1 MVIIMAM
8 WMEHLREEIL
18 NPTSEDAQR
27 KLRDFLKRQGLRI
40 DHQIEY
46 TMEIVDGSN
55 IAATGSFSGSVLKCI
70 AVDEAYKD
78 QGLSA
83 QIVSHLV
90 NEEYRRGRAHLFIY
104 TKPVNKQIFKDL
116 GFYPIVEES
125 SKAVLLENRWD
136 GVRQYQQE
144 LLQES
149 GDPVPS
155 AAIVMNCN
163 PFTLGHLHL
172 IEHAAAVWEKVHLF
186 VVWED
191 RSIFPSD
198 VRYRL
203 VEEGVRHLANV
214 VLHKGKDYI
223 ISGATFPS
231 YFLKNDEEAASTHI
245 SLDLK
250 IFSQYIAPLLNIQ
263 KRYIGQEPSCVLTRR
278 YNTSMKKLLPSVGID
293 VEEIPRLLW
302 EGEAISASAVRKYIR
317 LGQMDKVKQLVPDT
331 TYQFLL
337 SVKAGEIIRRIREMS

>member
-1 MVIIMAM
+1 MIMMAM
-8 WMEHLREEIL
+8 WMEHLREEII
-18 NPTSEDAQR
+18 NPASEDAQR

-40 DHQIEY
+40 DHPIEY
-46 TMEIVDGSN
+46 TMEIVDGGD

-70 AVDEAYKD
+70 AVDEAYKN

-90 NEEYRRGRAHLFIY
+90 NEEYRRGRDHLFIY
-104 TKPVNKQIFKDL
+104 TKPLNKQIFKDL
-116 GFYPIVEES
+116 GFYPIMEES
-125 SKAVLLENRWD
+125 FKAVLLENRWD
-136 GVRQYQQE
+136 GVRQYQQD

-149 GDPVPS
+149 GDLVPS

-172 IEHAAAVWEKVHLF
+172 IEYAAAVWEKVHLF

-191 RSIFPSD
+191 RSIFPSAA
-198 VRYRL
+198 RYRL
-203 VEEGVRHLANV
+203 VEEGVRHLDNV

-231 YFLKNDEEAASTHI
+231 YFFKNDEEAASTHI

-250 IFSQYIAPLLNIQ
+250 IFIQYIAPLLNIQ
-263 KRYIGQEPSCVLTRR
+263 KRYIGQETNCVLTRR
-278 YNTSMKKLLPSVGID
+278 YNTIMKKLLPSAGID

-302 EGEAISASAVRKYIR
+302 EGEDISASAVRNYIR
-317 LGQMDKVKQLVPDT
+317 LGHMEKVKQLVPDT
-331 TYQFLL
+331 TYRFLL
-337 SVKAGEIIRRIREMS
+337 SGEAGEIIRRIRRMS